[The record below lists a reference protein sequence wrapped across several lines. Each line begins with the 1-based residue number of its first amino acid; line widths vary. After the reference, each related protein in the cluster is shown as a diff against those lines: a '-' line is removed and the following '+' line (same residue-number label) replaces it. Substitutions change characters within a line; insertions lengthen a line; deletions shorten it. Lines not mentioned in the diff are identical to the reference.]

1 MMAVIRIKEIREM
14 EDKVIKEKIYQLQ
27 AELVKEN
34 STSRRSGKNINTG
47 RIKELKKAIAR
58 LLTVLKERG
67 AS

>member
-1 MMAVIRIKEIREM
+1 MAVLRIKEIRDM
-14 EDKVIKEKIYQLQ
+14 DDKTLKEKVYQLQ

-47 RIKELKKAIAR
+47 RINELRKAIAR

>member
-1 MMAVIRIKEIREM
+1 MAVLRIKEIREM
-14 EDKVIKEKIYQLQ
+14 DDKALKEKVYQLQ

-34 STSRRSGKNINTG
+34 SNSRRSGKNINTG
-47 RIKELKKAIAR
+47 RIKELRKAIAR

>member
-1 MMAVIRIKEIREM
+1 MAVLRIKEIREM
-14 EDKVIKEKIYQLQ
+14 DDKALLEKVYQLQ

-34 STSRRSGKNINTG
+34 SNSRRSGKNINTS
-47 RIKELKKAIAR
+47 RIKEIKKAIAR

>member
-1 MMAVIRIKEIREM
+1 MMAVLRIKEIREM
-14 EDKVIKEKIYQLQ
+14 DDKALLEKVYQLQ

-34 STSRRSGKNINTG
+34 SNSRRSGKNINTS
-47 RIKELKKAIAR
+47 RIKEIKKAIAR

>member
-1 MMAVIRIKEIREM
+1 MAVLRIKEIRDM
-14 EDKVIKEKIYQLQ
+14 EDRVLKEKVYQLQ

-34 STSRRSGKNINTG
+34 SVSRRSGKNINTG